1 MQAQAGQ
8 PLRWNNGAEIAQA
21 LEKEYAGTDR
31 LSLSLPDLETMIRN
45 LSSFMDNEPA
55 NDKVLQF
62 ILWTWMRL
70 SHGDDGDNPLT
81 FTGQG
86 D

>member
-8 PLRWNNGAEIAQA
+8 LLRWNNSAEIAQA

-31 LSLSLPDLETMIRN
+31 LSLSLPDLEIMIRN
-45 LSSFMDNEPA
+45 LPCFMDNSPA
-55 NDKVLQF
+55 NDKVLQS

-70 SHGDDGDNPLT
+70 SHGDDGDNPST